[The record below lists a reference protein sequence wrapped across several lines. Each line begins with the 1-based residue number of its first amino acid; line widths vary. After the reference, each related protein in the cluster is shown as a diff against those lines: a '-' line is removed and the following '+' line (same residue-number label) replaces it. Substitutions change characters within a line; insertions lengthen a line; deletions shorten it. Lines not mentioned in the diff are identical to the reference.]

1 MKIQG
6 SFFLTV
12 FLLAA
17 ALSGAPLASAAEP
30 KHHEILTGIQEKLD
44 GLNFRIAAQDAQRKS
59 EIVTTASEDAIR
71 ADIQNAVHGMEM
83 RYTLRLK
90 TVLIIPGEDG
100 NEKDRLEF
108 GNIVIFYTLREK
120 QAEKIPV
127 DLGVSFEFP
136 DGFAVTTLAQTKISE
151 AEIDIFL
158 SDEFKEKAGRQLSEK
173 LALEFAPLSGPD
185 GEAFKKAL
193 EQFITAFTQRVLTQ
207 SRESLLKMMSQYPMA
222 EQSLLKESQKKYS
235 AEAPA
240 V

>member
-1 MKIQG
+1 MKVQG
-6 SFFLTV
+6 SIFLSA
-12 FLLAA
+12 FLLTSAVF
-17 ALSGAPLASAAEP
+17 GAPCVSAAEP
-30 KHHEILTGIQEKLD
+30 RHHETLTGIQEKLN

-59 EIVTTASEDAIR
+59 EILTTASEEAIR

-100 NEKDRLEF
+100 NEKDRFEF
-108 GNIVIFYTLREK
+108 GHISIFYTLREK
-120 QAEKIPV
+120 QGEKIPV

-151 AEIDIFL
+151 SEVDLFL
-158 SDEFKEKAGRQLSEK
+158 SEEFKENAGHQLAGK
-173 LALEFAPLSGPD
+173 LAQEFTALSGPE

-207 SRESLLKMMSQYPMA
+207 SRESLLKMLRQYPMA
-222 EQSLLKESQKKYS
+222 EQSILKESQKKYALQS
-235 AEAPA
+235 AA
-240 V
+240 